1 MTLYRFRCN
10 IDKPS
15 DRLYTDQT
23 GVSVNI
29 QLEGCAVATVNDVAK
44 HAGVSAMTVSR
55 TINSPDSVREETRR
69 RVLVAIDELDYSP
82 NRRARSLITG
92 TSHTIA
98 IFVPTVL
105 NPFFGQ
111 VALGVEDEAS
121 SRGFNVILSN
131 ADSRQKEQLQL
142 DAMIELGVDGIV
154 FFDMQITRQEIDRLA
169 RAGVV
174 SVLVDNEVDMDDVC
188 ALRTNNLLGGKIA
201 TAHLIELDH
210 RRIGHIHG
218 PLDEIQDDA
227 DGSYE
232 GSFQRRIWRDRMA
245 GFRTVMEEAGLPLNP
260 ELVVR
265 GDGTSEGGVA
275 GGARAMRELLS
286 RSEPPTAVYAANDL
300 MAIGAVHAA
309 LEAGL
314 GVPQDISVVGF
325 DDIDLSS
332 MVFPPLTTVHQPRR
346 EMGRESVRL
355 LLERIEES
363 NPVKN
368 LLLNPTL
375 VERSSTTVNERSS
388 T

>member
-1 MTLYRFRCN
+1 
-10 IDKPS
+10 
-15 DRLYTDQT
+15 
-23 GVSVNI
+23 
-29 QLEGCAVATVNDVAK
+29 
-44 HAGVSAMTVSR
+44 MTVSR
-55 TINSPDSVREETRR
+55 TLNNPDSVREETRQ
-69 RVLVAIDELDYSP
+69 RVLAAINALDYSP

-92 TSHTIA
+92 TFHTIA

-111 VALGVEDEAS
+111 VALGVEDEAT

-131 ADSRQKEQLQL
+131 ADSREKEQLQL

-154 FFDMQITRQEIDRLA
+154 FFDMQITRQEVDRLA

-174 SVLVDNEVDMDDVC
+174 SVLVDNEIDMDDVC
-188 ALRTNNLLGGKIA
+188 ALRTNNVLGGKIA

-218 PLDEIQDDA
+218 HVDKDLEDDA
-227 DGSYE
+227 DAAAQSADRSTGTGAPADTASYE

-245 GFRTVMEEAGLPLNP
+245 GFRAVMHEAGLEPDP
-260 ELVVR
+260 ELIVE

-275 GGARAMRELLS
+275 GGARAMRRLLS
-286 RSEPPTAVYAANDL
+286 LPEPPTAVYAANDL
-300 MAIGAVHAA
+300 MAIGAVQAA

-314 GVPQDISVVGF
+314 QVPRDISVIGF

-332 MVFPPLTTVHQPRR
+332 MIFPPLTTVHQPRR

-355 LLERIEES
+355 LVERIEES

-375 VERSSTTVNERSS
+375 VERSSTTVYRKE
-388 T
+388 